1 MTAQPLQLPT
11 LSRLTDELRAAR
23 QAEEAAKA
31 HRIRVEESILNHPE
45 VAAQVKED
53 GTATV
58 GDVRI
63 TSRLNRKWDQVQLAA
78 LAGEVDDAYWPFRA
92 EWKEDRQASK
102 VLEERFPDLWDR
114 LCAALTLK
122 PAKPS
127 VTPK

>member
-23 QAEEAAKA
+23 QTEEAAKA
-31 HRIRVEESILNHPE
+31 HRIRLEESILRHPE
-45 VAAQVKED
+45 VAGLVKDD

-63 TSRLNRKWDQVQLAA
+63 TSRLARKWDQVQLAG
-78 LAGEVDDAYWPFRA
+78 LAREIGDAYWPFRA

-114 LCAALTLK
+114 LRAALTLT

-127 VTPK
+127 VTP